1 MSSILEAIA
10 AEQAAFRKGPKCS
23 VETLLDAVPTDER
36 DDVASAIDDPSI
48 PLTLLSRALTKAG
61 HKIGADTIGRHR
73 KGDCACRKS

>member
-1 MSSILEAIA
+1 MSSIMEAIA

-23 VETLLDAVPTDER
+23 VEHLLEQVPADER
-36 DDVASAIDDPSI
+36 VDVEAAIDDPSI

-61 HKIGADTIGRHR
+61 HKIGADTLGRHR